1 VIPSKIDDL
10 HMAPAHNGPLGT
22 EPQWVLYDYLRAQG
36 AFIAQ
41 LHARVKALEEI
52 PAQLTKK
59 S

>member
-1 VIPSKIDDL
+1 MRA
-10 HMAPAHNGPLGT
+10 MA
-22 EPQWVLYDYLRAQG
+22 

-59 S
+59 TPDSAR

>member
-1 VIPSKIDDL
+1 
-10 HMAPAHNGPLGT
+10 MAPAHNGPLGT